1 MNLKQITLKKS
12 YSSDYDDILNDFYI
26 PALEASVKYFRL
38 AGFFSSTSL
47 AVAAR
52 GISGLI
58 RNGGYIK
65 LLVSPKLRKADL
77 DVIISSK
84 KDPNNYIEKQLLNEL
99 EKLEDEFIRDH
110 VFALGWL
117 LANNKLEIK
126 VAIPIDENK
135 RLKSYEESEIT
146 GIFHQKV
153 GVLTDEDNN
162 IVTFSGS
169 INESAIGWKGN
180 TEEFKV
186 FRNWEL
192 SELEYVMSDI
202 NKFERFWNGQSDKV
216 KIINIPDAVKEKLI
230 SLAPN
235 DIDEI
240 ELIKLN
246 NSNKK
251 AIVLF
256 QHQKD
261 AINSWISNGMK
272 GIFEMAT
279 GTGKTFAALGCL
291 DHLFKSI
298 ESISAII
305 TAPYHHLLQQWN
317 NEIAKFGIK
326 YDEIIIADSSN
337 NQWKNT
343 LANFLIDLH
352 LGHKRKILILTTN
365 STLSSGDFKNI
376 IINNINGSKFLIIAD
391 EVHGLGADKS
401 QTGLMNEFEFRLGL
415 SATPRRWYD
424 TLGTNVIYDYFGGVV
439 YEFGLEKAINSI
451 NPATNETYL
460 VPFKYRLNF
469 LSLTVDEIEKYIEKT
484 SKIVKQKNRAK
495 TDNEEGKYLELL
507 YFQRANIIKNAK
519 EKYAILDNIIGKL
532 TPNLKWTIIYCSPQ
546 QIENIMNIIFNKG
559 IIAHRFTMAE
569 GIMPKKEYQGLS
581 EREFILNKF
590 AEGKYQALIAMKC
603 LDEGVD
609 VPPAREA
616 VLMASSSNPREYIQR
631 IGRVIRRYKGKK
643 EATIYDFII
652 IPSFDQLPMELMKI
666 EWNIFNKELARCEEI
681 AKIAIN
687 SIQALNSIYEI
698 KNKYLEDQK

>member
-1 MNLKQITLKKS
+1 MNLKQITIKKS

-26 PALEASVKYFRL
+26 PALEASVKYYRL

-65 LLVSPKLRKADL
+65 LLVSPKLKRADL
-77 DVIISSK
+77 EVIISSNE
-84 KDPNNYIEKQLLNEL
+84 DPENYIEKQLLNEL
-99 EKLEDEFIRDH
+99 GRLEDEFIRDH

-135 RLKSYEESEIT
+135 RLKSYEESEST

-153 GVLTDEDNN
+153 GVLTDDDDN

-169 INESAIGWKGN
+169 INESAVGWKGN

-202 NKFERFWNGQSDKV
+202 DKFERFWNDQSDKL

-235 DIDEI
+235 DINEI
-240 ELIKLN
+240 ALIKLN
-246 NSNKK
+246 KSNKK

-256 QHQKD
+256 QHQQD
-261 AINSWISNGMK
+261 AIKSWISNGMT

-279 GTGKTFAALGCL
+279 GTGKTFTALGCL
-291 DHLFKSI
+291 DHLFKSL

-305 TAPYHHLLQQWN
+305 TAPYHHLLQQWK

-326 YDEIIIADSSN
+326 YDEILIADSST

-343 LANFLIDLH
+343 LVNFLIDLH
-352 LGHKRKILILTTN
+352 LGHKKKILILTTN
-365 STLSSGDFKNI
+365 TTLSSEDFKNI
-376 IINNINGSKFLIIAD
+376 LINNINESKFLIIAD

-401 QTGLMNEFEFRLGL
+401 QTGLINEFEFRLGL

-424 TLGTNVIYDYFGGVV
+424 TLGTNVIYDFFGGVV

-451 NPATNETYL
+451 NPVTNETYL
-460 VPFKYRLNF
+460 VPFKYKLNF
-469 LSLTVDEIEKYIEKT
+469 LSLTVDEIETYIDKT
-484 SKIVKQKNRAK
+484 AKIVKQKNRVK
-495 TDNEEGKYLELL
+495 TDNVEGKYLELL
-507 YFQRANIIKNAK
+507 YFQRANIIKNAI
-519 EKYAILDNIIGKL
+519 EKYKILDNILDEL

-546 QIENIMNIIFNKG
+546 QIENIMNSIFNKG

-569 GIMPKKEYQGLS
+569 GIKPKIEYQGLS

-616 VLMASSSNPREYIQR
+616 ILMASSSNPREYIQR

-643 EATIYDFII
+643 EATIYDFIT
-652 IPSFDQLPMELMKI
+652 IPSFDQLPTELMKI
-666 EWNIFNKELARCEEI
+666 EWNIFNKELMRCEEI

-687 SIQALNSIYEI
+687 SLQALNSIYEI

>member
-52 GISGLI
+52 GISSLI

-77 DVIISSK
+77 DVIILSK
-84 KDPNNYIEKQLLNEL
+84 EEPNNYIEKQLLNEL
-99 EKLEDEFIRDH
+99 GKLEDEFIRDH

-153 GVLTDEDNN
+153 GVLTDEDDN

-169 INESAIGWKGN
+169 INESAIGWEGN

-216 KIINIPDAVKEKLI
+216 KTINIPDAVKEKLI

-235 DIDEI
+235 DINEI
-240 ELIKLN
+240 ELIKQN

-272 GIFEMAT
+272 CILEMAT

-291 DHLFKSI
+291 AHLFKSI

-305 TAPYHHLLQQWN
+305 TAPYHHLLQQWK

-326 YDEIIIADSSN
+326 YDE
-337 NQWKNT
+337 
-343 LANFLIDLH
+343 
-352 LGHKRKILILTTN
+352 
-365 STLSSGDFKNI
+365 
-376 IINNINGSKFLIIAD
+376 
-391 EVHGLGADKS
+391 
-401 QTGLMNEFEFRLGL
+401 
-415 SATPRRWYD
+415 
-424 TLGTNVIYDYFGGVV
+424 
-439 YEFGLEKAINSI
+439 
-451 NPATNETYL
+451 
-460 VPFKYRLNF
+460 
-469 LSLTVDEIEKYIEKT
+469 
-484 SKIVKQKNRAK
+484 
-495 TDNEEGKYLELL
+495 
-507 YFQRANIIKNAK
+507 
-519 EKYAILDNIIGKL
+519 
-532 TPNLKWTIIYCSPQ
+532 
-546 QIENIMNIIFNKG
+546 
-559 IIAHRFTMAE
+559 
-569 GIMPKKEYQGLS
+569 
-581 EREFILNKF
+581 
-590 AEGKYQALIAMKC
+590 
-603 LDEGVD
+603 
-609 VPPAREA
+609 
-616 VLMASSSNPREYIQR
+616 
-631 IGRVIRRYKGKK
+631 
-643 EATIYDFII
+643 
-652 IPSFDQLPMELMKI
+652 
-666 EWNIFNKELARCEEI
+666 
-681 AKIAIN
+681 
-687 SIQALNSIYEI
+687 
-698 KNKYLEDQK
+698 